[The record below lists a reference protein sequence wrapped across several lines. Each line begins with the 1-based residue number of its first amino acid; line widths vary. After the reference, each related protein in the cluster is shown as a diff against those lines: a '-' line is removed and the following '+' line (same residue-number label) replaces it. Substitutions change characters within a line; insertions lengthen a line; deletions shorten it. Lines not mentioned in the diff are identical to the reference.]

1 MARIRSIKPDLSQDR
16 KLAAVPRD
24 ARLLFVY
31 GLTIADDEGFFRAEL
46 PHLKTLFPYD
56 DDLTHE
62 GLARLSRD
70 LLQSG
75 MWRERWTR
83 DGCRVIEIVNWAKHQ
98 RIDHKSKSFIASELT
113 PPGEEPSRDLRETVA
128 SPSRSRVLSL
138 ESLSLESLSP
148 ESLSPEIKTSRKR
161 GASTVPATSWSAKA
175 IDTWKACAGSHP
187 VGPLVSALKPVY
199 DELKDTDRLCYGL
212 AKWLRAGNAKFGPA
226 VFARDWRQWV
236 PSGQDGLPKGNDL
249 VMAEWL
255 AKGADAHGP

>member
-138 ESLSLESLSP
+138 ESLSP

-161 GASTVPATSWSAKA
+161 GRNPVSAQERVDSWLTPYWDAWVARYGGEPNGGQLAKA
-175 IDTWKACAGSHP
+175 LRKAHERHGAADLLP
-187 VGPLVSALKPVY
+187 RWQRY
-199 DELKDTDRLCYGL
+199 
-212 AKWLRAGNAKFGPA
+212 LRETEAAFVNPAKFAATVGA
-226 VFARDWRQWV
+226 WV
-236 PSGQDGLPKGNDL
+236 PGEEPMSGLGF
-249 VMAEWL
+249 AEE
-255 AKGADAHGP
+255 DFVSR